1 MEFMRAGGVPIWIVL
16 LFGVITL
23 IAAGVLFWRP
33 SERRLGLLK
42 GLSWATLF
50 SILSGVAS
58 CLAAV
63 MSKVPAN
70 PEWAKG
76 PDLPLVVMIGIGESL
91 TPAILGFSILAIAW
105 LVGAFGQRRMVISG

>member
-1 MEFMRAGGVPIWIVL
+1 
-16 LFGVITL
+16 
-23 IAAGVLFWRP
+23 
-33 SERRLGLLK
+33 
-42 GLSWATLF
+42 
-50 SILSGVAS
+50 
-58 CLAAV
+58 

-91 TPAILGFSILAIAW
+91 TPAILGFSVLAIAW